1 MICALLHSPRVGLFR
16 FQLRNSVRQ
25 NSLYTNIHTPTRAR
39 NHSYLIN
46 FLSLNVP
53 GEQLKVYQESNFRG
67 KVPYQD
73 IGKEGNW
80 GVINIQFAQSENGDF
95 IMTPQKGRKSCLMS
109 RSQSDQTDWL
119 SVDCVWPWPEKG
131 GIFGQTNARSPLWN
145 FISPPIIQFW
155 RVYYLQHSVLG
166 MGFII
171 IHTYWFRLPFLIS
184 H

>member
-73 IGKEGNW
+73 IGEGNW
-80 GVINIQFAQSENGDF
+80 GVINIQFAESENGDF
-95 IMTPQKGRKSCLMS
+95 IMTPQKGWEEERERESCLMS
-109 RSQSDQTDWL
+109 RSQSDQSDWL
-119 SVDCVWPWPEKG
+119 DCVWP
-131 GIFGQTNARSPLWN
+131 
-145 FISPPIIQFW
+145 PPNPPRKEEFSAKQM
-155 RVYYLQHSVLG
+155 RGHD
-166 MGFII
+166 
-171 IHTYWFRLPFLIS
+171 
-184 H
+184 